1 MKNIAP
7 FLMFL
12 VGAAC
17 AHRPEVKAAVESG
30 FPALS
35 TCEQPTL
42 QGALQQTAMEPF
54 ECFHVEQE
62 ADGQYLMLLLVRGGD
77 IRGPELP
84 DDTYARWQ
92 VTAERWLKTEGL
104 DLASL
109 EFDGNMR
116 MMPPELTTRFGF
128 GYYVRAVGGVR

>member
-1 MKNIAP
+1 MKKIAP
-7 FLMFL
+7 FLMLL
-12 VGAAC
+12 VVAC
-17 AHRPEVKAAVESG
+17 VHGPEVKTVAAPG

-35 TCEQPTL
+35 VCEQPTL
-42 QGALQQTAMEPF
+42 RGALQQADMEPF
-54 ECFHVEQE
+54 ECFHVERE
-62 ADGQYLMLLLVRGGD
+62 ADGHQYLMLLLVRGGD

-116 MMPPELTTRFGF
+116 MMPPELTARFGF
-128 GYYVRAVGGVR
+128 GYYVRAVGGVQ